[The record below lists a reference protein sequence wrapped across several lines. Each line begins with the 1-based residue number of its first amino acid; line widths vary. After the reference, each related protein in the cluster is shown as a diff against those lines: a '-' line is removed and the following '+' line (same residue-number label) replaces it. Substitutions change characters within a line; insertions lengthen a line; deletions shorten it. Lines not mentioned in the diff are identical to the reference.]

1 MCSNVAL
8 SELTVE
14 RRALR
19 SGGTSAHVIYAMV
32 VQNDGSIVLAG
43 KEENGG
49 SGYTSTAFFIK
60 VTASGSLDTT
70 FQANSS
76 GTFVGA
82 NEFDS
87 LVTTPDGELMA
98 GGTHNSLAVLAKFTA
113 AGAIDTQFGVAGIAA
128 THFGAPNKYG
138 DGSYY
143 AIAYQPDGK
152 IVAAGR
158 GTISNVNVDDFVI
171 DRFLPDGSLSCR
183 SGTFWRPHSGSRAS

>member
-1 MCSNVAL
+1 
-8 SELTVE
+8 
-14 RRALR
+14 
-19 SGGTSAHVIYAMV
+19 MV
-32 VQNDGSIVLAG
+32 LQNDGSIELAG

-49 SGYTSTAFFIK
+49 GGYTSTAFFIK

-171 DRFLPDGSLSCR
+171 DRFLPDGSPDLSF
-183 SGTFWRPHSGSRAS
+183 G